1 MSRTLEIKENLE
13 IVREKI
19 SESASKAGQDPK
31 DINLIVVTK
40 TFGIEDLEILYELG
54 VREFGE
60 NRDQEARKKVGQLPQ
75 DINWHFQG
83 QIQSNKLKSICT
95 WASFIHSV
103 DQLNH
108 ARIISENSQHSPKSI
123 FIQVSLD
130 SPPESRGGVDPNKLA
145 ELAENISQFP
155 GLKILGLM
163 AVAPFEGQASDDFE
177 RLHSI
182 QTLFLRDF
190 PAAKY
195 LSAGMSGDYEK
206 AILFGA
212 THIRIGS
219 SILGKRMPNQ

>member
-1 MSRTLEIKENLE
+1 MRRTLEIKENLE

-19 SESASKAGQDPK
+19 SESASKAGRDPK

-108 ARIISENSQHSPKSI
+108 ARIISENS
-123 FIQVSLD
+123 
-130 SPPESRGGVDPNKLA
+130 
-145 ELAENISQFP
+145 
-155 GLKILGLM
+155 
-163 AVAPFEGQASDDFE
+163 
-177 RLHSI
+177 
-182 QTLFLRDF
+182 
-190 PAAKY
+190 
-195 LSAGMSGDYEK
+195 
-206 AILFGA
+206 
-212 THIRIGS
+212 
-219 SILGKRMPNQ
+219 